1 MFLDVQDVRRAF
13 WEDEFFPF
21 FQPIVELA
29 SGRLTGFEALARWH
43 HARLG
48 AIAPDAFIPIV
59 LKCGYI
65 NALTQRLLAKTF
77 AAAPL
82 MPASLGIS
90 VNLSPLQLMDWTLPG
105 QIAAVARR
113 GGFPLERLTVELTE
127 SALIEDLDSAQAVAG
142 DLKALG
148 CRLALDD
155 FGADHSSLFLLQAL
169 PFDELKV
176 DRSFVRAATE
186 GRGSRKIV
194 AAVVSLAHSLGLT
207 TVAEGVESEEQAG
220 MMIEF
225 GCELGQG
232 WLFGRPASAAEIPRM
247 ISVPPNLRCACPA
260 ASAQEDSMTGMR
272 PARAELEETVCDA
285 A

>member
-1 MFLDVQDVRRAF
+1 MFLDSQDVRRAF
-13 WEDEFFPF
+13 GEDEFFPF

-29 SGRLTGFEALARWH
+29 TGRLTGFEALARWN

-59 LKCGYI
+59 LRCGFI
-65 NALTQRLLAKTF
+65 HALTQRLLAKTF

-82 MPASLGIS
+82 LPASLGLS
-90 VNLSPLQLMDWTLPG
+90 VNLSPHQLVDRTLPG

-113 GGFPLERLTVELTE
+113 GGFPLERLTVELNE
-127 SALIEDLDSAQAVAG
+127 STLIEYLHTAQAVAG

-155 FGADHSSLFLLQAL
+155 FGTVHSSLFLLQAL
-169 PFDELKV
+169 PFDELKI
-176 DRSFVRAATE
+176 DRSFVHSATE
-186 GRGSRKIV
+186 GRESGKIV

-207 TVAEGVESEEQAG
+207 TVAQGVETEEQAAA
-220 MMIEF
+220 MMEF
-225 GCELGQG
+225 RCDLSQG
-232 WLFGRPASAAEIPRM
+232 WLFGRPAGAGDIPRM
-247 ISVPPNLRCACPA
+247 VSETPNLRYSFTV
-260 ASAQEDSMTGMR
+260 ASAQEGLIPGMK
-272 PARAELEETVCDA
+272 PAGVEIEEAVCNA